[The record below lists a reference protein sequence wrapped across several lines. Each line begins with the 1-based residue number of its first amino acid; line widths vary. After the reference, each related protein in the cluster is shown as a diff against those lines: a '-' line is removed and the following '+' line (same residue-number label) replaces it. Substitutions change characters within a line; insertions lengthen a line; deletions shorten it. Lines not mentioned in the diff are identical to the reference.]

1 MTADKINTLTSS
13 FYIKAIVTCNFI
25 VTISILYVLTI
36 NVHDNNGFMADTK
49 EMFNLFILF
58 VLAISYYFLIKHIRQ
73 IGENYLKAIIL
84 FSHIL
89 LYLITQYLFIDNSIT
104 KDILNS
110 EGYAVWH
117 KSSLFFAVPVT
128 LILDAVIGLYMLLN
142 RRKTNA

>member
-1 MTADKINTLTSS
+1 MS
-13 FYIKAIVTCNFI
+13 
-25 VTISILYVLTI
+25 
-36 NVHDNNGFMADTK
+36 DTK

-58 VLAISYYFLIKHIRQ
+58 VLAISYYFLVKHVRQ

-84 FSHIL
+84 FFHIL

-104 KDILNS
+104 KDIVDS

-117 KSSLFFAVPVT
+117 KSSLFFVVPVT
-128 LILDAVIGLYMLLN
+128 LILDAVIALYMLLN